1 MNIKKTIKA
10 GVVHLTNI
18 KNELLNREYD
28 ALQAYLRGD
37 SNVVL
42 YSANKQQAKRLY
54 KKIKPEKE
62 YPLSIRKDLIRVEKK
77 DTKIAKYWAR
87 IPVAGRRGGVWVAIK
102 PHEDI
107 HEDVEICESKL
118 IRRDGE
124 FFLHITIEKEIH
136 FERKEKKGFLFYA
149 PSGLILS
156 EKTAIIGVDI
166 GEAVPIASVV
176 RFGSEKEA
184 RFYGREV
191 RGIRA
196 HYNHLRKSIGR
207 KKVKHGIKVIK
218 RIGDAERR
226 KVRDILHKA
235 TRMIVNEAKDL
246 RERGFEPVIVV
257 GDLKGHRKPRIK
269 GKPRCRKKNRKIHT
283 MPSYQIKEMLR
294 YKSLWEGIPI
304 AFVNE
309 SYTSARC
316 HRCKSDGI
324 RKKGLFMCPNC
335 GLEYNSHLNAA
346 NNICDRF
353 LGYMLGN
360 RASVNMPQTPTAFSV
375 PEKGTSG
382 EAMCDGGSHLRW

>member
-156 EKTAIIGVDI
+156 EKTAIIGEI
-166 GEAVPIASVV
+166 
-176 RFGSEKEA
+176 
-184 RFYGREV
+184 
-191 RGIRA
+191 
-196 HYNHLRKSIGR
+196 
-207 KKVKHGIKVIK
+207 
-218 RIGDAERR
+218 
-226 KVRDILHKA
+226 
-235 TRMIVNEAKDL
+235 
-246 RERGFEPVIVV
+246 
-257 GDLKGHRKPRIK
+257 
-269 GKPRCRKKNRKIHT
+269 
-283 MPSYQIKEMLR
+283 
-294 YKSLWEGIPI
+294 
-304 AFVNE
+304 
-309 SYTSARC
+309 
-316 HRCKSDGI
+316 
-324 RKKGLFMCPNC
+324 
-335 GLEYNSHLNAA
+335 
-346 NNICDRF
+346 
-353 LGYMLGN
+353 
-360 RASVNMPQTPTAFSV
+360 
-375 PEKGTSG
+375 
-382 EAMCDGGSHLRW
+382 